1 MVAMKIDKMGVVV
14 IAAHLIITLVVIIG
28 YITCI
33 IKQIKA
39 PQLETMAFM
48 IMAYWFGAMGANKIT
63 KFGNQ
68 AETDETKKGA

>member
-1 MVAMKIDKMGVVV
+1 MKIDKMGVVV

-28 YITCI
+28 YIICL

-48 IMAYWFGAMGANKIT
+48 IMAYWFGAMGANKIGKIDNPT
-63 KFGNQ
+63 TN
-68 AETDETKKGA
+68 DETKRGA